1 MASITKLVAL
11 LSLAVAFTAAA
22 PTPNGLGAREATKLD
37 ITTKDGQDFALV
49 PIEGNYGKDVTIHL
63 GPLPE
68 ELPEVHKREDAS
80 VDAVAYN
87 PAYIYAYKGG
97 YPYAN

>member
-1 MASITKLVAL
+1 MASFTKLIAL
-11 LSLAVAFTAAA
+11 FSLAAAFGAGN
-22 PTPNGLGAREATKLD
+22 PTSNTLAGREATKLD

-49 PIEGNYGKDVTIHL
+49 PVEGNYGKDVTIHL